1 MSSNTMHMSHRTYPN
16 PGITQTKGQSEL
28 CSFGL
33 LPGSS
38 FDTTPPSSDLALCLE
53 HVELPH

>member
-1 MSSNTMHMSHRTYPN
+1 MHMSHRTYPN